1 MIDYIRKKFIENPEK
16 IVEFLTNY
24 DYHHFSIKS
33 TYITFGRSEDSSPKS
48 IVIRLKDNER
58 CIVHDYAR
66 NLTYDIIN
74 FVIKCRNVEFKEVI
88 NYAKYILEINDFSFV
103 TDKKRSAFGG
113 FYENI
118 QVKHNFIN
126 KTYSE
131 DILKEYESI
140 GNTKFLRD
148 NISLKTQH
156 EFKIGYC
163 LDENVIT
170 IPIWNEI
177 GELIGVKARRN
188 AHCAD
193 GEQKYFYLVPC
204 SMSNTLY
211 GYWQN
216 YSNLQ
221 DSTVFIFESE
231 KSVMQCNTFGF
242 HNAVSM
248 GSSSLSKKQ
257 VQLIIG
263 CNPKNIVLAHDKSLP
278 FETVK
283 RNAEML
289 FGCGKM
295 KDFKIYYL
303 DMENDVD
310 VPCKASP
317 SDLGKDMFKR
327 IFKNDLKKIER
338 EERK

>member
-33 TYITFGRSEDSSPKS
+33 NYVTFGRDEESSPKS
-48 IVIRLKDNER
+48 IVIRLRDNER
-58 CIVHDYAR
+58 CLIHDYAK
-66 NLTYDIIN
+66 NVTYDIIN
-74 FVIKCRNVEFKEVI
+74 FVIKCRQVEFKEVI
-88 NYAKYILEINDFSFV
+88 NNAKCVLGINDSNFYV
-103 TDKKRSAFGG
+103 EKKRSAFGG
-113 FYENI
+113 FYESI
-118 QVKHNFIN
+118 QAKQIYTN

-131 DILKEYESI
+131 DILDNYEAV
-140 GNTKFLRD
+140 GNVKFLKD
-148 NISLKTQH
+148 NISLQTQH

-163 LDENVIT
+163 LEENVIT

-188 AHCAD
+188 EHCKD

-204 SMSNTLY
+204 SISSTLY

-216 YSNLQ
+216 YSYLQ
-221 DSTVFIFESE
+221 DSTIFVFESE

-242 HNAVSM
+242 HNAVSI

-257 VQLIIG
+257 AQLLLS

-278 FETVK
+278 FDVIK
-283 RNAEML
+283 RNADIL
-289 FGCGKM
+289 SDYGKM
-295 KDFKIYYL
+295 KNFKIYYL
-303 DMENDVD
+303 NMENEEDI
-310 VPCKASP
+310 PCKSSP
-317 SDLGKDMFKR
+317 SDLGKDMFVK
-327 IFKNDLKKIER
+327 IFKNDLTRIKR
-338 EERK
+338 N